1 MPSRVRANR
10 ARAPGTPTRW
20 IVCDSGPLRWHE
32 DKLRWCQLFDG
43 RTHSGNPGAIQWGVC
58 YKQGLIEVHNERL
71 GEIAAQRDLWRA
83 QQQVSRARKALN
95 SEPSEEQ

>member
-1 MPSRVRANR
+1 MQSDSRNR
-10 ARAPGTPTRW
+10 VST
-20 IVCDSGPLRWHE
+20 E
-32 DKLRWCQLFDG
+32 
-43 RTHSGNPGAIQWGVC
+43 PGAFQCGVC
-58 YKQGLIEVHNERL
+58 HKQGFIEVHNERL